1 MNTVEFDSE
10 NIKINDLEV
19 EGETNTYVVPFK
31 QELLSST
38 ATKAKFIDSIYNWLM
53 RTLDEVG
60 NGQYKE
66 CFQKEGSSIICS
78 LPDNYFNNY
87 AIPHGTKI
95 EMKFISKKG

>member
-1 MNTVEFDSE
+1 MN
-10 NIKINDLEV
+10 K
-19 EGETNTYVVPFK
+19 ET
-31 QELLSST
+31 LSST
-38 ATKAKFIDSIYNWLM
+38 AAKSQFIDSIYNWLM
-53 RTLDEVG
+53 RTLDEKG

-87 AIPHGTKI
+87 VVPHGTKI